1 MFKSLSSIAVNWAAA
16 GFAEIRRARVHAV
29 LAFAI
34 GLVALSH
41 PAGAEP
47 GVSGD
52 KITFGQV
59 AALEGPASALG
70 QEMRTGLLAAF
81 AEANAKGGVKG
92 RKLELISRDDG
103 YEPTQSIA
111 AIKQLIDENQIL
123 GLVGAVGTPTS
134 QAIAPIAAQAGLPF
148 IGPFTGAEF
157 LRDPSLGN
165 VENVRASYFQETE
178 MMVEHLTKD
187 LKLTRIG
194 ILYQDDAFGRAGLA
208 GVQKAMERRN
218 MQLVSEGNFARN
230 TVAVKMALL
239 SIRKGDPEAVILI
252 GPYKPCAEFIKL
264 ARQIKMNARFV
275 NISFVGSNALAK
287 ELGPDGADVIVTQVV
302 PFPRDTTI
310 PLVSR
315 YQAAL
320 KAIDSNAQPGFVTL
334 EGYTVGRLVVEALG
348 RVDGEPT
355 RAALLGAIAKG
366 GFDLGGIKLDYG
378 PGNNRGSS
386 QVFLTVIQSDGTF
399 KPITNLN

>member
-1 MFKSLSSIAVNWAAA
+1 MRFLS
-16 GFAEIRRARVHAV
+16 
-29 LAFAI
+29 
-34 GLVALSH
+34 

-111 AIKQLIDENQIL
+111 AIKQLIDENQIF

-287 ELGPDGADVIVTQVV
+287 ELGPDGSDVIVTQVV

-315 YQAAL
+315 YQAAIE
-320 KAIDSNAQPGFVTL
+320 AIDSNAQPGFVTL

-348 RVDGEPT
+348 RVDRRAHAR
-355 RAALLGAIAKG
+355 RAARRNRQGRVRSRAESSSITAQATTAVRAK
-366 GFDLGGIKLDYG
+366 F
-378 PGNNRGSS
+378 
-386 QVFLTVIQSDGTF
+386 FLR
-399 KPITNLN
+399 

>member
-1 MFKSLSSIAVNWAAA
+1 MK
-16 GFAEIRRARVHAV
+16 
-29 LAFAI
+29 
-34 GLVALSH
+34 
-41 PAGAEP
+41 
-47 GVSGD
+47 
-52 KITFGQV
+52 
-59 AALEGPASALG
+59 
-70 QEMRTGLLAAF
+70 
-81 AEANAKGGVKG
+81 
-92 RKLELISRDDG
+92 LISRDDG

-111 AIKQLIDENQIL
+111 AMKQLIDENQIF
-123 GLVGAVGTPTS
+123 GVVGAVGTPTS

-264 ARQIKMNARFV
+264 ARQIKMNARGRGV
-275 NISFVGSNALAK
+275 LSRLAKLHRAILALASGDLEVNLPDK
-287 ELGPDGADVIVTQVV
+287 LALDRDELGDMARAVQIFRENAVEKARVEAQADCASRRNRSRRVGNRRRRQAASDSPAGGEHQCQPNGAHDSAKRCDGA
-302 PFPRDTTI
+302 RD
-310 PLVSR
+310 
-315 YQAAL
+315 
-320 KAIDSNAQPGFVTL
+320 
-334 EGYTVGRLVVEALG
+334 GRRRE
-348 RVDGEPT
+348 
-355 RAALLGAIAKG
+355 
-366 GFDLGGIKLDYG
+366 
-378 PGNNRGSS
+378 
-386 QVFLTVIQSDGTF
+386 
-399 KPITNLN
+399 